1 MNYKLIIL
9 LFMLTSCI
17 DLEIIG
23 SDQNYGD
30 YVIDANV
37 QVKSNENFLP
47 IESALVKMDWRVCSY
62 FDYVEQEDG
71 SFENECAGWDISDSD
86 SGYTDSNGDVNL
98 SSSMNLTYLS
108 NDNNPEISFYVS
120 CSGFQSDTSTFY
132 PEQFNASMWDSTYN
146 VYRQNID
153 YTIHLIPEN

>member
-9 LFMLTSCI
+9 LFLLISC
-17 DLEIIG
+17 DLEIID
-23 SDQNYGD
+23 SNQNYGD
-30 YVIDANV
+30 YVLDANI
-37 QVKSNENFLP
+37 QVKSNTNFP

-62 FDYVEQEDG
+62 FNYVEQEDG
-71 SFENECAGWDISDSD
+71 SFEDECVGWHISDRDSD
-86 SGYTDSNGDVNL
+86 YTDSNGDVNL

-108 NDNNPEISFYVS
+108 NDNNPEVFFYVS

-153 YTIHLIPEN
+153 YTIYLIPEN